1 MFSPTLNNLL
11 FQRTL
16 FGRERYLKRFSTIDK
31 VESTDV
37 SKWHFSEL
45 TAKLMERRSTPC
57 WKLLGLKRLFCV
69 ASAYDPETMLALCAI
84 APRRQ
89 PPGPAF
95 LRFTNSSRIHRPRT
109 PLNGHPWPWRVP
121 RTFLPLYVIPIRP
134 FIFKMD
140 PPFSNFQTLP
150 LCIRSGSK

>member
-69 ASAYDPETMLALCAI
+69 ASAYDPETMFALCAI

-95 LRFTNSSRIHRPRT
+95 LRFTDSSRIHRPGIAHRLHCT
-109 PLNGHPWPWRVP
+109 DVP
-121 RTFLPLYVIPIRP
+121 DLDKYATGRYS
-134 FIFKMD
+134 D
-140 PPFSNFQTLP
+140 
-150 LCIRSGSK
+150 SKWLAAG